1 MSADDLNTPDAL
13 PGDPSSFV
21 GPLHLQRYL
30 MPTSDKIAEV
40 IRSSVGHPVNLVSS
54 LHCQCISTG
63 VMRAINPAA
72 NPIDQR
78 TAEARRKNIESSRAR
93 IDLRAEDRE
102 EDDRRRTCRF
112 FSLRINDEE
121 GIVHSFC
128 RRCNRMVLVYDR
140 ALYWGIKRDK
150 KAAPET
156 FPYKCSCGS
165 HTFEVA
171 VGFNYPDEALDEND
185 IDTITVAVRCATC
198 MEIAI
203 VFDDE
208 AT

>member
-1 MSADDLNTPDAL
+1 MPADDLNTPDAL
-13 PGDPSSFV
+13 PGDPNSFS
-21 GPLHLQRYL
+21 GPLHLQRFL
-30 MPTSDKIAEV
+30 MPSTDKIAEV
-40 IRSSVGHPVNLVSS
+40 IRSSVGHPVTLVSG
-54 LHCQCISTG
+54 LNCQCISTG
-63 VMRAINPAA
+63 IRPAINPAA
-72 NPIDQR
+72 SALDQR
-78 TAEARRKNIESSRAR
+78 TAEARRRNIESSRSK
-93 IDLRAEDRE
+93 IDLRGGERE
-102 EDDRRRTCRF
+102 EDDRRRACRF

-140 ALYWGIKRDK
+140 ALYWGIKRDNK
-150 KAAPET
+150 VTPET

-165 HTFEVA
+165 HTFEVS
-171 VGFNYPDEALDEND
+171 VGLNYPDEALDEND